1 MTVTELIRILK
12 DIEQFS
18 GDCKVVING
27 ADIAIV
33 YVKMN
38 DDDEEV
44 VEISC

>member
-12 DIEQFS
+12 DIEQTS
-18 GDCKVVING
+18 GDCKVVVND

-33 YVKMN
+33 YVKGN
-38 DDDEEV
+38 DEEEV

>member
-18 GDCKVVING
+18 GDCRVVVNDV
-27 ADIAIV
+27 DIAMV
-33 YVKMN
+33 YVKGN
-38 DDDEEV
+38 DEEEV

>member
-1 MTVTELIRILK
+1 MTVKELIRILK
-12 DIEQFS
+12 DIEQS
-18 GDCKVVING
+18 TGDCKVVVND

-44 VEISC
+44 VDISC